1 MIIRAVTLGLGIGW
15 PPSSETLHQA
25 AEALRHVVKVILDQG
40 HEIQTTRIALAP
52 YYEVISPDSAA
63 ALPRA
68 CQEIE
73 HELNVLGVGYVSF
86 GPIRWR
92 TLGDDLAARYVS
104 IATDALISTSASFFS
119 IEVADSQGIRFPA
132 VQSAARMIREISQ
145 ATEDGFGNLRLACIA
160 NCPPGIPFFPAG
172 YHEGAGWTISIALQ
186 SADVVA
192 TVVAGD
198 DVLEAGLSRVS
209 EVIRGLDG
217 ELRRLIEPEA
227 RRLGLMYLGV
237 DRSPAPY
244 PADRSSAAAM
254 LEKVGV
260 ERFGEPGTL
269 AAAMLMTRAIRDG
282 GDGIGFSGLMLPLLE
297 DSGLARRAGE
307 GMYSWSEL
315 LLYSAV
321 CGTGLDTVPL
331 PGDAS
336 EAELGGIVLDVA
348 ALSTALNKPLTARL
362 FPVPGLV
369 AGDRTSF
376 SFPYFANSVVLAT
389 KGGGPAQLI
398 RRALLDVGP

>member
-1 MIIRAVTLGLGIGW
+1 MIIRAVTLGLQLEW
-15 PPSSETLHQA
+15 PHSSETLRQA
-25 AEALRHVVKVILDQG
+25 AAALSNVVGVLLADG
-40 HEIQTTRIALAP
+40 HEIQTTRIALQP
-52 YYEVISPDSAA
+52 YYEAIPRDRTAT
-63 ALPRA
+63 LPRV

-73 HELNVLGVGYVSF
+73 VELNALGVGYVSF
-86 GPIRWR
+86 GPIRWPA
-92 TLGDDLAARYVS
+92 LGVDRAEEYVS

-119 IEVADSQGIRFPA
+119 VEVADSLGICFPA
-132 VQSAARMIREISQ
+132 VQAAARMIREISQ
-145 ATEDGFGNLRLACIA
+145 STEEGFGNLRLACIA
-160 NCPPGIPFFPAG
+160 NCRPGIPFFPAG
-172 YHEGAGWTISIALQ
+172 YHEGADWTISIALQ

-192 TVVAGD
+192 AAVAGD
-198 DVLEAGLSRVS
+198 DFLGAGLSRVS
-209 EVIRGLDG
+209 EEIRKLEG
-217 ELRRLIEPEA
+217 ELRRIIEPEA
-227 RRLGLMYLGV
+227 RRLGLLYLGV
-237 DRSPAPY
+237 DRSPAPF
-244 PADRSSAAAM
+244 PVDRSSAAGM
-254 LEKVGV
+254 LEKMGV

-307 GMYSWSEL
+307 GTYSWSEL

-331 PGDAS
+331 PGNAS
-336 EAELGGIVLDVA
+336 AAELAGIVLDVA

-362 FPVPGLV
+362 FPIPGLA

-389 KGGGPAQLI
+389 KGGGPAELL
-398 RRALLDVGP
+398 RRALLGSQA